1 MNKPVAVITGGSRGI
16 GKMIAN
22 QLLYKNY
29 RVSVV
34 SNDQEELEKSWEG
47 QSEDSVQIFSGDLSD
62 LDFAK
67 SVIEDTFSR
76 WKRIDVLVNN
86 AAWREIETLRNMS
99 VDNWNRTLGICLTAP
114 AFLSKWA
121 ARYMEKSQTPGVIVN
136 ISSIQSDRASGLSAA
151 YVACKG
157 ALLSLTKEMAVLL
170 GPAGIRVV
178 AVSPGNIETKI
189 SQDFTTEAGENISNR
204 LVAHYEA
211 HTPLQRSGQA
221 DEIANAVV
229 WLCSSEASYITGTN
243 LVIDGG
249 FSSNFSGYKFKKLLF
264 PEEF

>member
-1 MNKPVAVITGGSRGI
+1 MNKPVAIVTGASRGI
-16 GKMIAN
+16 GKTIAN
-22 QLLYKNY
+22 LLLEKNY
-29 RVSVV
+29 CVSVI

-47 QSEDSVQIFSGDLSD
+47 RSEDSVLIFGGDLSD
-62 LDFAK
+62 LDFGK
-67 SVIEDTFSR
+67 RVVEDTYSR
-76 WKRIDVLVNN
+76 WQRIDVLVNN

-99 VDNWNRTLGICLTAP
+99 VDNWNRTISICLTAP

-121 ARYMEKSQTPGVIVN
+121 ARYMEDSQYPGVIVN
-136 ISSIQSDRASGLSAA
+136 ISSIQTDRASGVSAA
-151 YVACKG
+151 YTACKG

-189 SQDFTTEAGENISNR
+189 SQDFTSESGENISNQ

-211 HTPLQRSGQA
+211 HTPLQRSGQT
-221 DEIANAVV
+221 EEVANAVV
-229 WLCSSEASYITGTN
+229 WLCSDEASYITGTN

-249 FSSNFSGYKFKKLLF
+249 FSNNFSGYNFKKLLF
-264 PEEF
+264 PGEF